1 MTIPNILSILRLA
14 LVPVMAVL
22 YVKDY
27 MIAALCVFVAASLTD
42 MLDGY
47 IARKYNQIT
56 DLGKLLDPLAD
67 KLMVLTSLA
76 LFYFMDKS
84 IPLFV
89 LLVMVIKEAL
99 LVLGGV
105 VVYKKSDFVVVSKIY
120 GKISTFLFMLGVSL
134 TFLSEYTAPYN
145 LYIIYAAFALSIF
158 SFFMYG
164 ISAIK
169 RAKKEAKA

>member
-1 MTIPNILSILRLA
+1 MNIPNILSIIRLA

-67 KLMVLTSLA
+67 KLMVLSALA
-76 LFYFMDKS
+76 LFYFMDRA

-89 LLVMVIKEAL
+89 LIVMLVKEVL

-105 VVYKKSDFVVVSKIY
+105 VVYKKRDFVVVSKIY

-134 TFLSEYTAPYN
+134 TFLSEYVAPYN
-145 LYIIYAAFALSIF
+145 LYVIYAAFALSIY
-158 SFFMYG
+158 SFFMYFYVT
-164 ISAIK
+164 IK
-169 RAKKEAKA
+169 DDKKKPAA